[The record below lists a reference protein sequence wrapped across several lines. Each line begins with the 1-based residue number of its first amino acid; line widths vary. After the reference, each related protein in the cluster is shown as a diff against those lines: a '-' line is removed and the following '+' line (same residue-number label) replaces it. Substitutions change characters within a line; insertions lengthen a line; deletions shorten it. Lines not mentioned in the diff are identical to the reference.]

1 MIFSFPN
8 FSAKTSIFLFMA
20 KNWFTMNIYHIF
32 LILWYITEHLAWF
45 HNLDTMR
52 HAARSLDVHGFL
64 WYAALTF
71 VKLFAFTVIFA
82 CFVSI
87 FFILSSFINPM
98 SHGVLAKFF
107 FLQYVVSSHFGNVLF
122 NVQNNVS
129 YKYFIVNA
137 QLTDP

>member
-52 HAARSLDVHGFL
+52 HAARSLDVHGFCCL
-64 WYAALTF
+64 DICQIVCF
-71 VKLFAFTVIFA
+71 HSDF

-107 FLQYVVSSHFGNVLF
+107 FLQYVASSHFGNVLF